1 MINMPLPSRDKILQ
15 IFLSAYLQLQSPYY
29 FRKVVWSLSLDYF
42 VPGST
47 SCVPCVPSSFIQ
59 IILPSFPGMEY
70 VNVVS
75 PTCGW
80 GFTMWLEKKNQLPR
94 TAWMPLVCL
103 FLWLHCAVELK
114 KKHSR
119 RPNRGMKTDV
129 MGWYELILCIRHNGT
144 FHLPLRSE
152 LRAWNYVTFQLTMFY
167 LYVCEAAWTWPLLQ
181 QRCRLILI
189 KSRVSLMNFIRW

>member
-15 IFLSAYLQLQSPYY
+15 IFLPAYLQLQSPYY

-70 VNVVS
+70 GNVVS

-80 GFTMWLEKKNQLPR
+80 GFTMLLEKKKNQLPR

-103 FLWLHCAVELK
+103 FFCDYIVLWDWK
-114 KKHSR
+114 KNHSR
-119 RPNRGMKTDV
+119 RSNRGMKTDV
-129 MGWYELILCIRHNGT
+129 MGWYELILCVRHNGT
-144 FHLPLRSE
+144 FHLPLKSE
-152 LRAWNYVTFQLTMFY
+152 LRAWNYVIFQLNVLFACPWSGVDVTI
-167 LYVCEAAWTWPLLQ
+167 VAA
-181 QRCRLILI
+181 RL
-189 KSRVSLMNFIRW
+189 